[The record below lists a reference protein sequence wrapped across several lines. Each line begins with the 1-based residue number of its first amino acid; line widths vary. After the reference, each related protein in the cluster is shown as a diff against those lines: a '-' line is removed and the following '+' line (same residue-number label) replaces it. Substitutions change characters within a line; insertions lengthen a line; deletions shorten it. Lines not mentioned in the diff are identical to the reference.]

1 MKNLLH
7 NIQILAMLALTMI
20 GIQSCSDE
28 LHDVGDVQ
36 VSFTAMLP
44 TDTRTRSFGKAEQV
58 NTLVV
63 GIFKKGVADMHT
75 NSGGSWNYYEIDR
88 QSFPINGTS
97 VNVQLTLAQE
107 QTYSFV
113 FWAYYYDGNQNIY
126 NIDDLTAIVMNA
138 LPDPITFA
146 QAEAA
151 DAFFATMED
160 ITITGDC
167 SYPVELIRPLAQINV
182 GTTGKTMQASFT
194 AKAAPDTFHPF
205 TNTVSGVTDYT
216 WNFSETTTET
226 FSVKYNDDNETVYNY
241 LAMGY
246 LFAPTTAT
254 KISAEL
260 TLTDGDASKTV
271 QFPQVEI
278 EANQRSNIAGNFTQ
292 QQEN

>member
-36 VSFTAMLP
+36 VSFTATLP

-63 GIFKKGVADMHT
+63 GIFKKGVADVHN

-97 VNVQLTLAQE
+97 VDVQFTLAQE
-107 QTYSFV
+107 QTYSFA
-113 FWAYYYDGNQNIY
+113 FWAYDSNQNIY
-126 NIDDLTAIVMNA
+126 KIDDLTAIEMNT
-138 LPDPITFA
+138 LLNPITFSE
-146 QAEAA
+146 AEAA

-167 SYPVELIRPLAQINV
+167 SYPVELVRPLAQINV
-182 GTTGKTMQASFT
+182 GTTGTPMQATFT
-194 AKAAPDTFHPF
+194 ASDAPKTFHPF
-205 TNTVSGVTDYT
+205 TNTVSGAAELT

-226 FSVKYNDDNETVYNY
+226 FSADGTAYNY

-246 LFAPTTAT
+246 LFAPTTA
-254 KISAEL
+254 IQIAAEL
-260 TLTDGDASKTV
+260 TLTDGENSKTV
-271 QFPQVEI
+271 AFPKVEI
-278 EANQRSNIAGNFTQ
+278 EANQRSNIAGGFTA
-292 QQEN
+292 E

>member
-36 VSFTAMLP
+36 VSFTATLP
-44 TDTRTRSFGKAEQV
+44 TDIRTRSFGKAEQV

-63 GIFKKGVADMHT
+63 GIFKKGVADVHN

-88 QSFPINGTS
+88 QSFPINDTS
-97 VNVQLTLAQE
+97 IDVQLTLAQE

-113 FWAYYYDGNQNIY
+113 FWACDGNQNIY
-126 NIDDLTAIVMNA
+126 DIDDLTAIEMNT
-138 LPDPITFA
+138 LPNPITVSE
-146 QAEAA
+146 AEAA

-167 SYPVELIRPLAQINV
+167 SYPVELVRPLAQINV
-182 GTTGKTMQASFT
+182 GTTGTPMQATFT
-194 AKAAPDTFHPF
+194 ASGAPKTFHPF
-205 TNTVSGVTDYT
+205 TNTVSGAAEFS
-216 WNFSETTTET
+216 WNINETTTET
-226 FSVKYNDDNETVYNY
+226 FSADGTEYNY

-246 LFAPTTAT
+246 VFAPTTAT
-254 KISAEL
+254 NISAKL
-260 TLTDGDASKTV
+260 TLTDGNNSKMV
-271 QFPQVEI
+271 EFPQVEI
-278 EANQRSNIAGNFTQ
+278 EANQRSNIAGNFTPT
-292 QQEN
+292 E

>member
-36 VSFTAMLP
+36 VSFTATLP
-44 TDTRTRSFGKAEQV
+44 TDIRTRSFGKAEQV

-63 GIFKKGVADMHT
+63 GIFKKGVADVHN

-88 QSFPINGTS
+88 QSFPINDTS
-97 VNVQLTLAQE
+97 IDVQLTLAQE

-113 FWAYYYDGNQNIY
+113 FWACDGNQNIY
-126 NIDDLTAIVMNA
+126 DIDDLTAIEMNT
-138 LPDPITFA
+138 LPNPITFSE
-146 QAEAA
+146 AEAA

-167 SYPVELIRPLAQINV
+167 SYPVELVRPLAQINV
-182 GTTGKTMQASFT
+182 GTTGTPMQATFT
-194 AKAAPDTFHPF
+194 ASGAPKTFHPF
-205 TNTVSGVTDYT
+205 TNTVSGAAEFS
-216 WNFSETTTET
+216 WNINETTTET
-226 FSVKYNDDNETVYNY
+226 FSADGTEYNY

-246 LFAPTTAT
+246 VFAPTTAT
-254 KISAEL
+254 NISAKL
-260 TLTDGDASKTV
+260 TLTDGNNSKMV
-271 QFPQVEI
+271 EFSQVEI
-278 EANQRSNIAGNFTQ
+278 EANQRSNIAGNFTPT
-292 QQEN
+292 E

>member
-7 NIQILAMLALTMI
+7 NIQILAMLALTMA

-36 VSFTAMLP
+36 VSFTATLP

-63 GIFKKGVADMHT
+63 GIFKKG
-75 NSGGSWNYYEIDR
+75 YEIDR

-97 VNVQLTLAQE
+97 VDVQLTLAQE

-113 FWAYYYDGNQNIY
+113 FWAYYYDGNQSIY
-126 NIDDLTAIVMNA
+126 DIDDLTAIEMNT
-138 LPDPITFA
+138 LPNPTTFA

-151 DAFFATMED
+151 DAFFATMKD

-167 SYPVELIRPLAQINV
+167 SYPVELVRPLAQINV
-182 GTTGKTMQASFT
+182 GTTGTSMQATFT
-194 AKAAPDTFHPF
+194 ASGAPNTFHPF
-205 TNTVSGVTDYT
+205 TNTVSGAAEFT

-226 FSVKYNDDNETVYNY
+226 FSADGTEYNY

-246 LFAPTTAT
+246 VFAPTTAT
-254 KISAEL
+254 NISAGL
-260 TLTDGDASKTV
+260 TLTDGGTNKTV
-271 QFPQVEI
+271 EFPLVEI
-278 EANQRSNIAGNFTQ
+278 GANQRSNIAGNFTPT
-292 QQEN
+292 E

>member
-1 MKNLLH
+1 
-7 NIQILAMLALTMI
+7 MLALTMI

-36 VSFTAMLP
+36 VSFTATLP

-63 GIFKKGVADMHT
+63 GIFKKGVADVHT
-75 NSGGSWNYYEIDR
+75 NSSGSWNYYEIDR

-97 VNVQLTLAQE
+97 IDVQLTLAQE

-113 FWAYYYDGNQNIY
+113 FWAYYYDGNQSIY
-126 NIDDLTAIVMNA
+126 DITKLTAIEMNS
-138 LPDPITFA
+138 LPDPITFT

-167 SYPVELIRPLAQINV
+167 SYPIELVRPLAQINV
-182 GTTGKTMQASFT
+182 GTTGTPMQSTFT
-194 AKAAPDTFHPF
+194 AKAVPNTFYPF
-205 TNTVSGVTDYT
+205 TNTVSGNAEFT

-226 FSVKYNDDNETVYNY
+226 FSVGGTEYNY

-246 LFAPTTAT
+246 VFAPTTAT
-254 KISAEL
+254 NISAKL
-260 TLTDGDASKTV
+260 TLTDGNNSKTV
-271 QFPQVEI
+271 EFPQVEI
-278 EANQRSNIAGNFTQ
+278 EANQRSNIAGNFTPT
-292 QQEN
+292 E

>member
-1 MKNLLH
+1 MKNLIH

-20 GIQSCSDE
+20 GIQSCSND

-36 VSFTAMLP
+36 VSFTATLP
-44 TDTRTRSFGKAEQV
+44 TDIRTRSFGKAEKV

-63 GIFKKGVADMHT
+63 GIFKKGVADVPN
-75 NSGGSWNYYEIDR
+75 NSGGSWNYYEIAR

-113 FWAYYYDGNQNIY
+113 FWAYDDNQSIYDITK
-126 NIDDLTAIVMNA
+126 LTAIEMNT
-138 LPDPITFA
+138 LPNTITFA

-167 SYPVELIRPLAQINV
+167 NYSVELVRPLAQINV
-182 GTTGKTMQASFT
+182 GTTGTPMQATFT
-194 AKAAPDTFHPF
+194 ASGAPNTFHPF
-205 TNTVSGVTDYT
+205 TNTVSGAAEFT
-216 WNFSETTTET
+216 WNFSETTSET
-226 FSVKYNDDNETVYNY
+226 FSADGTEYNY

-246 LFAPTTAT
+246 VFAPTTAT
-254 KISAEL
+254 NISAGL
-260 TLTDGDASKTV
+260 TLTDGGTSKTV
-271 QFPQVEI
+271 EFPLVEI
-278 EANQRSNIAGNFTQ
+278 GANQRSNIAGNFTPT
-292 QQEN
+292 E

>member
-36 VSFTAMLP
+36 VSFTATLP
-44 TDTRTRSFGKAEQV
+44 TDIRTRSFGKAEQV

-63 GIFKKGVADMHT
+63 GIFKKGVADVHN

-97 VNVQLTLAQE
+97 VDVQFTLAQE

-113 FWAYYYDGNQNIY
+113 FWACDGNQNIY

-138 LPDPITFA
+138 LPNSITFA

-167 SYPVELIRPLAQINV
+167 SYPVELVRPLAQINV
-182 GTTGKTMQASFT
+182 GTTGTPMQATFT
-194 AKAAPDTFHPF
+194 ASGAPKTFHPF
-205 TNTVSGVTDYT
+205 TNTVSGAAEFT
-216 WNFSETTTET
+216 WNFNETTTET
-226 FSVKYNDDNETVYNY
+226 FSADGTEYNY

-246 LFAPTTAT
+246 VFAPTTAT
-254 KISAEL
+254 NISAKL
-260 TLTDGDASKTV
+260 TLTDGNNSKTV
-271 QFPQVEI
+271 EFLQVEI
-278 EANQRSNIAGNFTQ
+278 EANQRSNIAGNFTPT
-292 QQEN
+292 E

>member
-1 MKNLLH
+1 
-7 NIQILAMLALTMI
+7 MLALTMV
-20 GIQSCSDE
+20 GIQSCSDD

-36 VSFTAMLP
+36 VNFTATLP

-63 GIFKKGVADMHT
+63 GIFKKGIADVHT

-97 VNVQLTLAQE
+97 ANVQLTLAQE

-113 FWAYYYDGNQNIY
+113 FWAYYYDGNQSIY
-126 NIDDLTAIVMNA
+126 DIDDLTAIEMNT
-138 LPDPITFA
+138 LPNPTTFA

-167 SYPVELIRPLAQINV
+167 SYPVELVRPLAQINV
-182 GTTGKTMQASFT
+182 GTTGTQMQATFK
-194 AKAAPDTFHPF
+194 AKAVPDTFHPF
-205 TNTVSGVTDYT
+205 TNTVSGAADYT
-216 WNFSETTTET
+216 WIFSKTTTEI
-226 FSVKYNDDNETVYNY
+226 FSADGTEYNY

-246 LFAPTTAT
+246 VFAPTTAT
-254 KISAEL
+254 NISAEL
-260 TLTDGDASKTV
+260 TLKDGNASKTV
-271 QFPQVEI
+271 EFPQVEI
-278 EANQRSNIAGNFTQ
+278 KANQRSNIAGNFTLL
-292 QQEN
+292 QEQNSKNK

>member
-7 NIQILAMLALTMI
+7 NIQILAMLALTMA

-36 VSFTAMLP
+36 VSFTATLP
-44 TDTRTRSFGKAEQV
+44 TDIRTRAFGKAEQV

-63 GIFKKGVADMHT
+63 GIFKKGVADVHT

-97 VNVQLTLAQE
+97 VDVQITLAQE

-126 NIDDLTAIVMNA
+126 DIDDLTAIEMIT
-138 LPDPITFA
+138 LPNTITFS

-167 SYPVELIRPLAQINV
+167 SYPVELVRPLTQINV
-182 GTTGKTMQASFT
+182 GTTGTRMQATFT
-194 AKAAPDTFHPF
+194 ANGAPNTFHPF
-205 TNTVSGVTDYT
+205 TNTISGAAEFI

-226 FSVKYNDDNETVYNY
+226 FSADGTEYKY

-246 LFAPTTAT
+246 VFAPTTAT
-254 KISAEL
+254 NISAKL
-260 TLTDGDASKTV
+260 TLTDGGTSIE
-271 QFPQVEI
+271 FPQVEI
-278 EANQRSNIAGNFTQ
+278 EANQRSNIAGNFTPT
-292 QQEN
+292 E